1 MNIIISPK
9 TNSLIFKILTV
20 AFIFSGLILESYAQS
35 GPAQII
41 PDFTFNRFNGQSFS
55 RKDLAKNKKIVIVFF
70 DVTCDHCQNELK
82 AISEKIENFKKAE
95 FYLVSMD
102 NTASIQSFMQ
112 KFASKMN
119 GRVNV
124 TLLRDPNRQ
133 FIARFRPI
141 QFPAT
146 YVYDSN
152 LRLVKYFGQNSR
164 VADILTAVNK

>member
-1 MNIIISPK
+1 MNIITRPN
-9 TNSLIFKILTV
+9 TYRLIFKILTI
-20 AFIFSGLILESYAQS
+20 ALILSGLILESYAQS
-35 GPAQII
+35 GPAQVI
-41 PDFTFNRFNGQSFS
+41 PDFTFSRFNGQSFS

-82 AISEKIENFKKAE
+82 AISEKIDNFKKAE

-102 NTASIQSFMQ
+102 NVVSIQSFMK

-119 GRVNV
+119 GKVNV

-133 FIARFRPI
+133 FIPRFRPI
-141 QFPAT
+141 QFPAA

-152 LRLVKYFGQNSR
+152 LRLVKYFGQNSK
-164 VADILTAVNK
+164 VTDIISAVNR

>member
-1 MNIIISPK
+1 MNNIISLK
-9 TNSLIFKILTV
+9 TQRFIFKMSII
-20 AFIFSGLILESYAQS
+20 AFLFSGLILESYAQG
-35 GPAQII
+35 GPAQI

-55 RKDLAKNKKIVIVFF
+55 RKDLAKNKTIVIVFF

-82 AISEKIENFKKAE
+82 AISDNIDDFKKAE

-102 NTASIQSFMQ
+102 NAAAIQSFMQ
-112 KFASKMN
+112 KFASRMN

-133 FIARFRPI
+133 FITRFRPI
-141 QFPAT
+141 QFPAA

-152 LRLVKYFGQNSR
+152 LRLVKYFGQNSK
-164 VADILTAVNK
+164 VADIISAVNK

>member
-1 MNIIISPK
+1 MNNIISLK
-9 TNSLIFKILTV
+9 TQSFIFKIAII

-35 GPAQII
+35 GPAQVI
-41 PDFTFNRFNGQSFS
+41 PDFTFSRFNGQSFS
-55 RKDLAKNKKIVIVFF
+55 RKDLVKNKTIVIVFF

-82 AISEKIENFKKAE
+82 AISEKIDNFKKAE

-102 NTASIQSFMQ
+102 NAASIQSFMK

-119 GRVNV
+119 GRANV

-133 FIARFRPI
+133 FITRFRPI
-141 QFPAT
+141 QFPAA

-152 LRLVKYFGQNSR
+152 LRLVKYFGQNSK
-164 VADILTAVNK
+164 VADIISAVNK